1 MIYKIAFDKYTR
13 NLLFISIMACLV
25 VYGFEIFNFSMSIDE
40 EFMDNTKST
49 IALGRWGHAFLRYYF
64 LPEPFAPFFT
74 HLIAIVFFSISAVII
89 TMSIE
94 TSFKNKI
101 ALVILF
107 VSYPQ
112 FAYQMAFANQ
122 SDTVAISYLLSALS
136 VYTYKKSGFKL
147 LSLSSAC
154 SVVALIFSVSIYQ
167 SVITLPITISMVV
180 ISFLIINKEINAKQ
194 SIVILSKFVLLCIV
208 SIVIYKLLSVII
220 ESYTGLSS
228 GSYLS
233 SKSFWLKE
241 PLSITIHRS
250 ILSTYDYFTGNALFG
265 LNIYFVTAIA
275 TVISILSIVVCHRH
289 KIILI
294 AFIIAITLSPFV
306 VNAAFGCGMPP
317 RTLTSLGAAF
327 SGSIVICIAL
337 TGSDKLGVIFAIVLS
352 AICTSSSSQLFFSDY
367 MSYQSDKL
375 LGSRVLS
382 SLYSAYPSFDERKDT
397 VYFYGKVNP
406 INKWK
411 KRADVFGQSFFS
423 WDGGNNLRIKA
434 FLSANGMA
442 NLKPLSKE
450 DSLKVKGK
458 VGGMPVWPENG
469 SIKIID
475 GIYVVK
481 LGGEPGRD

>member
-1 MIYKIAFDKYTR
+1 MIYKLAFDKNTR
-13 NLLFISIMACLV
+13 NLLFISIIACLV
-25 VYGFEIFNFSMSIDE
+25 VYGFEIFNYSMSIDE

-49 IALGRWGHAFLRYYF
+49 IALGRWGHSFLRYYF

-74 HLIAIVFFSISAVII
+74 PFIAIAFLSISSVII
-89 TMSIE
+89 SMSIE
-94 TSFKNKI
+94 ASFTNKI
-101 ALVILF
+101 TLIILF

-122 SDTVAISYLLSALS
+122 SDTVAISYLLSATS
-136 VYTYKKSGFKL
+136 VYLFRNSNYKLISIRAAF
-147 LSLSSAC
+147 A
-154 SVVALIFSVSIYQ
+154 VAAMSFSVSIYQ
-167 SVITLPITISMVV
+167 SIITLPVTIIMIV
-180 ISFLIINKEINAKQ
+180 IAFAIINDEINTKKSLAILAKF
-194 SIVILSKFVLLCIV
+194 ILMCII
-208 SIVIYKLLSVII
+208 SLIIYKLISNII
-220 ESYTGLSS
+220 EGYTGLNS
-228 GSYLS
+228 GGYLS
-233 SKSFWLKE
+233 SKSFWFKE
-241 PLSITIHRS
+241 PLATTLHRS
-250 ILSTYDYFTGNALFG
+250 SLSIYDYFTGNALYG
-265 LNIYFVTAIA
+265 LNVYFVT
-275 TVISILSIVVCHRH
+275 SITT
-289 KIILI
+289 LI
-294 AFIIAITLSPFV
+294 AIISVLLTYRNKLVLIPFIIAITASPFV

-327 SGSIVICIAL
+327 SGSILICIAL
-337 TGSDKLGVIFAIVLS
+337 TRIERFGVIFAIVIS
-352 AICTSSSSQLFFSDY
+352 AICASSSTQLFFSDY

-375 LGSRVLS
+375 LGNRILT
-382 SLYSAYPSFDERKDT
+382 SLYSEYPSFDEQRDV
-397 VYFYGKVNP
+397 VYFYGKAAQ

-434 FLSANGMA
+434 FLSANEMA

-458 VGGMPVWPENG
+458 VGGMPVWPEKG